1 MIHAMNEIVENQKAY
16 LLSCW
21 LPSGTFRLA
30 PKNNQINPYFTNLA
44 LIALVRMQ
52 EWDCVRS
59 HIEWYLHHVN
69 ADGYVNDYRL
79 EGTLEVDTGKADSE
93 DSYHTTLFSLLAE
106 MMRANEETA
115 WVEPYKDELIVLM
128 QAVARLQQKDGLT
141 WAKRSYR
148 VKYLMDNCEVAKGF
162 ADAAHVFSMLGCD
175 EAAEEANRRAAA
187 CRAGI
192 QSMYSALR
200 KSYAVYDRSYP
211 GWRKWYPDVTSQ
223 AFPILYQMARP
234 DEYVLLYEKITKAFP
249 HFDTFQTGDLYP
261 WMAMG
266 ECARLMGDWRRV
278 DSMLTTA
285 AELYIFGPRS
295 PYWLIHE
302 SGRFV
307 ELSLFSR
314 PL

>member
-1 MIHAMNEIVENQKAY
+1 MEEMVENQKAY

-30 PKNNQINPYFTNLA
+30 PKNDQINPYFTNLA
-44 LIALVRMQ
+44 LISLVRLM
-52 EWDCVRS
+52 EWEPVRS
-59 HIEWYLHHVN
+59 HIDWYLHHVN
-69 ADGYVNDYRL
+69 EDGYVNDYRL
-79 EGTLEVDTGKADSE
+79 DGTSEVDTGKADSE

-106 MMRANEETA
+106 LLRANGETD
-115 WVEPYKDELIVLM
+115 WIEPRKDELLVLL

-162 ADAAHVFSMLGCD
+162 EDAAYVFSMLND
-175 EAAEEANRRAAA
+175 DSSAAEASSRAMA

-192 QSMYSALR
+192 HSMYSGLR
-200 KSYAVYDRSYP
+200 KSYAIYDRTFP
-211 GWRKWYPDVTSQ
+211 RWRKWYPDVTSQ
-223 AFPILYQMARP
+223 AFPIIYQMAQS
-234 DEYVLLYEKITKAFP
+234 DEDAILYEKIIQAFP
-249 HFDTFQTGDLYP
+249 RFDTFQTGDLYP

-278 DSMLTTA
+278 ETMLATA
-285 AELYIFGPRS
+285 NELYIFGPRS

-302 SGRFV
+302 SGRYV
-307 ELSLFSR
+307 ELSLLCR
-314 PL
+314 

>member
-1 MIHAMNEIVENQKAY
+1 MGRAMDEMVENQKAY

-30 PKNNQINPYFTNLA
+30 PKNDQINPYFTNLA
-44 LIALVRMQ
+44 LVSLVRLM
-52 EWDCVRS
+52 EWEPVRC
-59 HIEWYLHHVN
+59 HIDWYLHHVN
-69 ADGYVNDYRL
+69 KDGYVNDYRL
-79 EGTLEVDTGKADSE
+79 DVSTEVDTGKADSE

-106 MMRANEETA
+106 LIRATGETDWIEA
-115 WVEPYKDELIVLM
+115 RKDELVVLL

-162 ADAAHVFSMLGCD
+162 EDAAYVFSMLGD
-175 EAAEEANRRAAA
+175 DSSAEEASNRAVA

-192 QSMYSALR
+192 HSMYSGLR
-200 KSYAVYDRSYP
+200 KAYAMYDRSFP

-223 AFPILYQMARP
+223 AFPIIYQLTRS
-234 DEYVLLYEKITKAFP
+234 DEDVVLYEKITRAFP

-266 ECARLMGDWRRV
+266 ECARRMGDWRRV
-278 DSMLTTA
+278 ESMLATA
-285 AELYIFGPRS
+285 NELYIFGPRS

-302 SGRFV
+302 SGRYV
-307 ELSLFSR
+307 ELSLLCR
-314 PL
+314 

>member
-1 MIHAMNEIVENQKAY
+1 MVLAMNEMVENQRAY

-44 LIALVRMQ
+44 LIALVRLK
-52 EWDCVRS
+52 EWEAVRS

-79 EGTLEVDTGKADSE
+79 DGTLEVDTGKADSE

-106 MMRANEETA
+106 FVREGGETD
-115 WVEPYKDELIVLM
+115 WIVPHKDELVVLM
-128 QAVARLQQKDGLT
+128 QAVGKLQQKDGLT

-148 VKYLMDNCEVAKGF
+148 VKYLMDNCEVARGF
-162 ADAAHVFSMLGCD
+162 EDAAYLFAMLGD
-175 EAAEEANRRAAA
+175 DASAEEARKRAAA

-192 QSMYSALR
+192 HSMYSGMR
-200 KSYAVYDRSYP
+200 KSYAVYDSRYP

-223 AFPILYQMARP
+223 AFPILYQMTRP
-234 DEYVLLYEKITKAFP
+234 DEDAMLYEKITQAFP

-261 WMAMG
+261 WMSMG

-278 DSMLTTA
+278 DSMLNTA
-285 AELYIFGPRS
+285 NELYIFGPRS
-295 PYWLIHE
+295 QYWLIHE
-302 SGRFV
+302 SGRYV
-307 ELSLFSR
+307 ELSL
-314 PL
+314 LCQ